1 VYQISDGRG
10 TRTSAE
16 GRLDFNNAIW
26 VYGGGIEDGGE
37 NEAVLRGC
45 APRSTVKRAG
55 FRPEEVN
62 QPGLVIVG
70 I

>member
-1 VYQISDGRG
+1 MAGAHA
-10 TRTSAE
+10 RTSAE

-26 VYGGGIEDGGE
+26 VYGGGGDEK
-37 NEAVLRGC
+37 RTKRSR
-45 APRSTVKRAG
+45 APHSIVKRAG

-62 QPGLVIVG
+62 QPTLVIVG